1 MCAYNMSNLSLKRK
15 LDSSNEISSLPSR
28 SKLLNDKLSRR
39 PDRHQLVEQG
49 ILHDSQ
55 CAPSLQHAEHALKR
69 ARLADELNNRLVNR
83 PGPLDLIQ
91 HKILHIDTNE
101 YPNLEQAIQGG
112 QIPFK
117 TAASHRRPL
126 IFHEYTGSPISSKPK
141 VTKIDSLS
149 SSSNAHQIR
158 LAQQQLLLELTS
170 NKQDEQQSSS
180 SLLHK
185 KTLEQMTLAELRDL
199 CKQCQIPSSH
209 ANKTKLIERIK
220 QIQNKFNDQDVSVSK
235 VNSNELSNADII
247 ASLEISDLNEEGV
260 EPLSPSELDEILK
273 YFPTTSISQGEED
286 EEGKSSNVFV
296 DFDFQNSLI
305 DSQTINNDD
314 LFVQMLLDNDYS
326 SSSTTETTFDDLFLS
341 DLLTSS
347 SSSLSLS
354 LPRITS
360 IDEFDAFLR
369 DFTLNLSS
377 HKHEVST
384 PIS

>member
-1 MCAYNMSNLSLKRK
+1 
-15 LDSSNEISSLPSR
+15 
-28 SKLLNDKLSRR
+28 
-39 PDRHQLVEQG
+39 
-49 ILHDSQ
+49 
-55 CAPSLQHAEHALKR
+55 
-69 ARLADELNNRLVNR
+69 
-83 PGPLDLIQ
+83 
-91 HKILHIDTNE
+91 
-101 YPNLEQAIQGG
+101 
-112 QIPFK
+112 
-117 TAASHRRPL
+117 
-126 IFHEYTGSPISSKPK
+126 
-141 VTKIDSLS
+141 
-149 SSSNAHQIR
+149 
-158 LAQQQLLLELTS
+158 
-170 NKQDEQQSSS
+170 
-180 SLLHK
+180 
-185 KTLEQMTLAELRDL
+185 
-199 CKQCQIPSSH
+199 
-209 ANKTKLIERIK
+209 
-220 QIQNKFNDQDVSVSK
+220 
-235 VNSNELSNADII
+235 NSNELSNADII

-326 SSSTTETTFDDLFLS
+326 SSSSTTETTFDDLFLS

-347 SSSLSLS
+347 SSSLSSS